1 MAHIKKVN
9 KGVKR
14 SRALL
19 AESGLQPRKSLGQHF
34 LDDPRAIEEIISRG
48 RLEAA
53 DVAVEI
59 GPGLGAL
66 TTPILSRIHHLVA
79 IEKDPLLIKLLR
91 ERLPPQHREKITFIS
106 GDALE
111 LDFRQIFETFGKKVR
126 IFGNLPYNIS
136 TPFLE
141 HLIANRLYIRNAI
154 LMFQYEVARRLT
166 ASPNSREYGALSIA
180 LQYYAHIVPLVK
192 IKKESFYPRPKVD
205 SMVLAFDLERPHPLR
220 AEHEERF
227 LGIVRAA
234 FRFRRKTLLNSLER
248 ALAPVT
254 REIIARALERSS
266 IDPNRRAE
274 TLSIDEYVRLSS
286 SLSQDTTSP

>member
-1 MAHIKKVN
+1 MAHIKKVHR
-9 KGVKR
+9 GVNR
-14 SRALL
+14 SKALL
-19 AESGLQPRKSLGQHF
+19 AKSGLRPRKSLGQHF
-34 LDDPRAIEEIISRG
+34 LDDPRAIGEIVSRG
-48 RLEAA
+48 SLEAA
-53 DVAVEI
+53 DVVVEI

-66 TTPILSRIHHLVA
+66 TLPVLSRIHHLVA
-79 IEKDPLLIKLLR
+79 IEKDPLLLKLLG
-91 ERLPPQHREKITFIS
+91 ERLRPQDREKITFIC

-141 HLIANRLYIRNAI
+141 RLIANRLYIRNAI

-180 LQYYAHIVPLVK
+180 LQYYAHIVPLIK
-192 IKKESFYPRPKVD
+192 IKKESFYPKPKVD
-205 SMVLAFDLERPHPLR
+205 SMVLEFDLEEPHPLR
-220 AEHEERF
+220 AENGEHF

-248 ALAPVT
+248 ALAPST
-254 REIIARALERSS
+254 REIIAGALEKSS

-274 TLSIDEYVRLSS
+274 TLSIDEYIRLSS
-286 SLSQDTTSP
+286 SLSPDTTSA

>member
-1 MAHIKKVN
+1 M
-9 KGVKR
+9 
-14 SRALL
+14 
-19 AESGLQPRKSLGQHF
+19 
-34 LDDPRAIEEIISRG
+34 
-48 RLEAA
+48 
-53 DVAVEI
+53 
-59 GPGLGAL
+59 
-66 TTPILSRIHHLVA
+66 
-79 IEKDPLLIKLLR
+79 
-91 ERLPPQHREKITFIS
+91 
-106 GDALE
+106 
-111 LDFRQIFETFGKKVR
+111 
-126 IFGNLPYNIS
+126 
-136 TPFLE
+136 
-141 HLIANRLYIRNAI
+141 
-154 LMFQYEVARRLT
+154 T

-266 IDPNRRAE
+266 IDPNRRAA